1 MVMAAFGYVINNTV
15 YLLNGYFKHWKAEFL
30 LFECLQDC
38 TGGYVI
44 FYLGTKIDFLA
55 FLPFLTLSP
64 YFFPSLLFLYF

>member
-44 FYLGTKIDFLA
+44 FYLGTKIDFFA
-55 FLPFLTLSP
+55 FLD
-64 YFFPSLLFLYF
+64 FFDSFTIFFS

>member
-55 FLPFLTLSP
+55 FFG
-64 YFFPSLLFLYF
+64 LF